1 MRYAAAQRSGRPRGT
16 GLILA
21 DTEDFAR
28 LTEVA
33 PVAPHFG
40 DIVIGTPGAVEYTA
54 AALAAGATAIG
65 NLGQYFTFRLP
76 QCDDDVA
83 TTAATVTAMALVA
96 AQPVAVLIYSNLDDG
111 FAALF
116 TDLSCAL
123 GAVLIEKYIVEELIG
138 GEIAHCYGHT
148 YSDPTARLALLFA
161 LSAVASTPGTMVYGN
176 TTSYELGSTANYASL
191 ASYLLVDVF
200 AQTAFVKYLVHR
212 ADGPV

>member
-54 AALAAGATAIG
+54 AALAAGA
-65 NLGQYFTFRLP
+65 
-76 QCDDDVA
+76 
-83 TTAATVTAMALVA
+83 TAMALVA